1 MNQHEHAINQ
11 QVQERQIA
19 IEAAKRQTA
28 PLIRKGWIFVI
39 VGWLLP
45 VIPLLGMIG
54 FPISI
59 LAAIVVGAV
68 AASRGNSSG
77 AVILIFGGIFGTVLV
92 WLIWILIYFLLGAS
106 LGFN

>member
-11 QVQERQIA
+11 QVQEREIA

-28 PLIRKGWIFVI
+28 PLIRTGWIVVI

-45 VIPLLGMIG
+45 IIPLIGMIG

-59 LAAIVVGAV
+59 LSAFIAGGI

-77 AVILIFGGIFGTVLV
+77 GVFLMLGGVFGTMLV
-92 WLIWILIYFLLGAS
+92 WLFWILIYFLLGAS